1 MMIPLA
7 SALYVAAELA
17 VPDKV
22 LVDIGTGYF
31 SEVSRAPRP
40 SGRLMAG
47 ICCQQQ
53 QHEVLANPQNRRR
66 GGRRIVYGR
75 FGRAATGGKGWEFP
89 VGAPKP
95 PW

>member
-31 SEVSRAPRP
+31 SEVSRSPRP
-40 SGRLMAG
+40 SGRLTAG
-47 ICCQQQ
+47 MCCQQ
-53 QHEVLANPQNRRR
+53 QHEVLANPQYRRR
-66 GGRRIVYGR
+66 GARRIVYGES
-75 FGRAATGGKGWEFP
+75 GRAATAGKEWEFP

>member
-31 SEVSRAPRP
+31 SEV
-40 SGRLMAG
+40 
-47 ICCQQQ
+47 
-53 QHEVLANPQNRRR
+53 RR
-66 GGRRIVYGR
+66 GHCLPCLPTAGTC
-75 FGRAATGGKGWEFP
+75 FQQAARGSGSPSALQEEG
-89 VGAPKP
+89 
-95 PW
+95 